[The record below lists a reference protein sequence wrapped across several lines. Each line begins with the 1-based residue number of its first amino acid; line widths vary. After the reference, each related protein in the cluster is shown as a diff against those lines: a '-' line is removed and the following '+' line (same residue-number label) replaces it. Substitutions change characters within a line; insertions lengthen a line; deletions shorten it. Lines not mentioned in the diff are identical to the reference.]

1 PVGTVVLLPVGIG
14 TWATHVVA
22 DAAKLVPL
30 PSDADPRQLSMMM
43 VNPPTAALLLSDF
56 VQLAAGDW
64 VIQNAGN
71 SAVGGYLIQLAKIR
85 GYKTVSIVRRESA
98 VPAVTALGSDVVL

>member
-30 PSDADPRQLSMMM
+30 PSGADPQQLSMMT
-43 VNPPTAALLLSDF
+43 VNPPTAALMLSEF
-56 VQLAAGDW
+56 VTLGAGDW
-64 VIQNAGN
+64 VIQNVAN

-85 GYKTVSIVRRESA
+85 GYRTVNLVRRESA
-98 VPAVTALGSDVVL
+98 VDAVRAL